1 MDEIDK
7 KIIEHL
13 QENARLSMTE
23 LGKIIGLTSPAVT
36 ERVRKLEDAGVIV
49 AYRAVVAPDK
59 LEKRVTAYIL
69 METEHCKKYVEF
81 VKIYPDVVETH
92 RITGAFSYLTK
103 ITTASV
109 LTLEAFIDASMA
121 YGKPTTLIVLSS
133 PVEHRPLIPEAIL
146 A

>member
-1 MDEIDK
+1 MDDIDK
-7 KIIEHL
+7 KIIEQL
-13 QENARLSMTE
+13 QDNARLSMTE

-49 AYRAVVAPDK
+49 AYRAIVAPDK
-59 LEKRVTAYIL
+59 LEKRVIAYIL

-81 VKIYPDVVETH
+81 AKHYPDVVETH

-103 ITTASV
+103 IVTPSV

-121 YGKPTTLIVLSS
+121 NGKPTTLIVLSS
-133 PVEHRPLIPEAIL
+133 PVEYRPLIPETMNA
-146 A
+146 